1 MQRDADTLRLR
12 RLAAAA
18 ILLAGITLGFT
29 FGRVSVWLVDAPNT
43 DMTARPASERG
54 ANTAV
59 RTTPPVPVSEPRP
72 SATAPATQL
81 GRTPAANP
89 SGPMPSPPLA
99 LTPDTSPPPQPT
111 PPATTAASQEPPKP
125 VVAPNWR
132 AASGEAGSNGKVED
146 KPPGLNV
153 QLINPGQDNAPR
165 VATEPARA
173 ADPNQLESETDRQD
187 IAACEKRYSS
197 FRRSDGTYQPYGG
210 GARQRC
216 PLLR

>member
-29 FGRVSVWLVDAPNT
+29 FGRVSVWLVGFDAPNSET
-43 DMTARPASERG
+43 TARPASERG

-59 RTTPPVPVSEPRP
+59 RTTPPAPVSEARP
-72 SATAPATQL
+72 SAMAPATQL
-81 GRTPAANP
+81 GPTPPANP
-89 SGPMPSPPLA
+89 SGPMPSLPLA
-99 LTPDTSPPPQPT
+99 VTPDTSPSPQL

-132 AASGEAGSNGKVED
+132 AASGEARSNGKVED
-146 KPPGLNV
+146 KPGLNV

-165 VATEPARA
+165 VATESARA
-173 ADPNQLESETDRQD
+173 ADANQLESETDRQD